1 MRVPYLHK
9 ADIEAAANELLMS
22 YHYKFGME
30 EAPPVPV
37 EEILE
42 SLLGLA
48 LEFDDLDAL
57 LNKKGVLGATWVNER
72 RVVINEML
80 DPTEDPSVE
89 GRYRFTLAHELGHW
103 QLHRHLSFDEDGQ
116 TILCRSKSKKDPME
130 WQADCFAGYLLMP
143 KKDVIRSWEEVFG
156 THDPYDASEEL
167 YNMQSR
173 FDEAGE
179 ASEEGLVVDLARDL
193 AEVFQVSGLAMQ
205 IRLVDMGLLKL
216 R

>member
-57 LNKKGVLGATWVNER
+57 LDKEGVLGATWVDER
-72 RVVINEML
+72 RVVINERL

-89 GRYRFTLAHELGHW
+89 GRYRFTVAHELGHW
-103 QLHRHLSFDEDGQ
+103 ELHRHLNFDDDGQ
-116 TILCRSKSKKDPME
+116 AILCRSKSKRDPME

-143 KKDVIRSWEEVFG
+143 KGDVLRSWEEVFG

-173 FDEAGE
+173 FDGE
-179 ASEEGLVVDLARDL
+179 DESELGLVVDLARDL

-205 IRLVDMGLLKL
+205 IRLADMGLLKL